1 MAEKTQLTGLCRFE
15 RGEPLDRQVSRTDQP
30 GCKVDLKRLNNLAE
44 KQLWAAGERSA
55 LGQRE
60 PAALR
65 DLITFSVMSCLG
77 LM

>member
-1 MAEKTQLTGLCRFE
+1 L
-15 RGEPLDRQVSRTDQP
+15 SRTDQS
-30 GCKVDLKRLNNLAE
+30 GWKLGLKRLNNLAE
-44 KQLWAAGERSA
+44 KQHRAAGERSA
-55 LGQRE
+55 PDQRE